1 MEVVVEALNLGQ
13 TQEHSAGGSYLF
25 VDLETGGLTPDRHSV
40 LQIAAV
46 ITDQNLCVQ
55 SYFMSYVKPHPS
67 LIVTPEA
74 LSINQL
80 RLEELEM
87 APDEALVAQ
96 ALSNFASL
104 TSGKPRFAGF
114 NCKFD
119 LQFLDELWR
128 RQGITIPPY
137 KVPWLDVLDV
147 ARIKPEFDSQ
157 LVNFKLGTL
166 AEHMG
171 IDNKSVHDALADLI
185 ITIEVAKRL
194 KVMPYREGATILETA
209 RFSI

>member
-1 MEVVVEALNLGQ
+1 MVVEALNLGQ

>member
-1 MEVVVEALNLGQ
+1 VVVEALNLSQ
-13 TQEHSAGGSYLF
+13 TQDQSASLAYLF
-25 VDLETGGLTPDRHSV
+25 VDLETGGLTPDRHSI
-40 LQIAAV
+40 LQVAAV
-46 ITDQNLCVQ
+46 LTDQNLCVQ

-80 RLEELEM
+80 KLEELEM

-96 ALSNFASL
+96 ALNNFASL
-104 TSGKPRFAGF
+104 TSSKPRFAGY

-119 LQFLDELWR
+119 LQFLDELWK
-128 RQGITIPPY
+128 RQGVTAPPY

-147 ARIKPEFDSQ
+147 VRIKPDFDAQ
-157 LVNFKLGTL
+157 LANFKLATL
-166 AEHMG
+166 AQHMG
-171 IDNKSVHDALADLI
+171 IDSKSVHDALADLI

-194 KVMPYREGATILETA
+194 KVMPYREGVMILETA
-209 RFSI
+209 KFSI

>member
-1 MEVVVEALNLGQ
+1 MVLEALNLGH
-13 TQEHSAGGSYLF
+13 TQDQNLSSSYLF
-25 VDLETGGLTPDRHSV
+25 VDLETGGLTPERHSIV
-40 LQIAAV
+40 QVAAV
-46 ITDQNLCVQ
+46 LTDQNLCVQ

-67 LIVTPEA
+67 LLTTPEA

-80 RLEELEM
+80 KLEELEL
-87 APDEALVAQ
+87 APDETLVAQ

-104 TSGKPRFAGF
+104 TLGKPRFAGF

-128 RQGITIPPY
+128 RQGGMAPPY

-147 ARIKPEFDSQ
+147 ARIKPDFESQ
-157 LVNFKLGTL
+157 LANFKLATL
-166 AEHMG
+166 AQHMG
-171 IDNKSVHDALADLI
+171 IDNRSVHDALADLI

-194 KVMPYREGATILETA
+194 KVMPCREGAVVLETA
-209 RFSI
+209 KFSL